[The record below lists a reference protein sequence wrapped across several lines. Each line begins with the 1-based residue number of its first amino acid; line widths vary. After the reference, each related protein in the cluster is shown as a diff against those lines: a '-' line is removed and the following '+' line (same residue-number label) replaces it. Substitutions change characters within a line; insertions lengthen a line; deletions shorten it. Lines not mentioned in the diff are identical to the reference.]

1 MTSNHKIG
9 WLATGWVLLMLTSS
23 VTGEELQTALQ
34 QPILKPGQASQQHID
49 FVRARIPDLRLPKNA
64 RQWQKEQRRLRQQVL
79 ENVIFRGVPDSW
91 RKEKPAVVWLETIR
105 TEDGYSLRKLRVEI
119 LPGLWIPAVLY
130 EPEELAKRVPVVL
143 NVNGHDRKGKATP
156 YKQLRCINLAKRGML
171 ALNLEWLGMGQLNT
185 RGYSHNDLAK
195 LDLCGTSGVSVF
207 FLAMSRGLDVLLDHP
222 HADARRVAVTGLS
235 GGGWQ
240 TIILSSL
247 DDRVTLTVPVAG
259 YSALVQRLERSNS
272 IGDLEQNPN
281 DLVQYAD
288 YAHLTAMMVPRP
300 TLLIYNAKDN
310 CCFVSSTVKP
320 NTFDPVVPFF
330 QQAGVADRFQYYENK
345 DPGTHNYD
353 LDNRQQL
360 YAFLNRHF
368 FSGSLPSDKEIPS
381 DAEIRTAEELHV
393 KLPAKNATF
402 SSLATERATRLP
414 AAVAGLGLTVS
425 QQRKQLQQVLRIEPL
440 QVDRS
445 EAVKGPAHDLP
456 WTINR
461 MRLVMGKQWTLPAM
475 VVEGKQTTR
484 TLLWLSDQSW
494 SEHSETIKQLL
505 QAKYRIICFDPVFI
519 GHANPEGSLYQ
530 NTELVST
537 VGSRPLGV
545 QVAQIQAATRY
556 FADLY
561 QLKQLDFKTT
571 GMRVGIAAL
580 CAKASDAPSRIGEIE
595 ATGRPASLKQLL
607 APAAEFPAAPELY
620 CFGLLQAFD
629 VPELKLL
636 AR

>member
-1 MTSNHKIG
+1 MTVDHQAG
-9 WLATGWVLLMLTSS
+9 WLVVGSIVLMLTGS
-23 VTGEELQTALQ
+23 VAGEGLQTELQ

-49 FVRARIPDLRLPKNA
+49 FVRARVPALQLPKTA
-64 RQWQKEQRRLRQQVL
+64 RQWQKEQQSLRQQVL
-79 ENVIFRGVPDSW
+79 ENVIFRGVPNSW
-91 RKEKPAVVWLETIR
+91 RNKKPAIVWLETIK
-105 TEDGYSLRKLRVEI
+105 TKHGYSLRKLRVEI

-130 EPEELAKRVPVVL
+130 EPDQLAKRVPVVL

-207 FLAMSRGLDVLLDHP
+207 FLAMSRGLDVLLSHP
-222 HADARRVAVTGLS
+222 QADPKRVAVTGLS

-240 TIILSSL
+240 TIVLSSL

-330 QQAGVADRFQYYENK
+330 QQAGVGDRFQYYENK

-402 SSLATERATRLP
+402 SSLAKEKASQLP
-414 AAVAGLGLTVS
+414 AKVAGLGLTVD
-425 QQRKQLQQVLRIEPL
+425 QQRKRLQQVLRVESL
-440 QVDRS
+440 EVDRTES
-445 EAVKGPAHDLP
+445 VKGLAHDLP
-456 WTINR
+456 WTLKR
-461 MRLVMGKQWTLPAM
+461 RRLVMGKEWTVPAM
-475 VVEGKQTTR
+475 ILEGKQSTR
-484 TLLWLSDQSW
+484 TLLWLSDQPW
-494 SEHSETIKQLL
+494 SEHHEAIERLL
-505 QAKYRIICFDPVFI
+505 QAKYRIFLTLMDRTF
-519 GHANPEGSLYQ
+519 ANL
-530 NTELVST
+530 
-537 VGSRPLGV
+537 
-545 QVAQIQAATRY
+545 
-556 FADLY
+556 
-561 QLKQLDFKTT
+561 
-571 GMRVGIAAL
+571 
-580 CAKASDAPSRIGEIE
+580 
-595 ATGRPASLKQLL
+595 
-607 APAAEFPAAPELY
+607 
-620 CFGLLQAFD
+620 
-629 VPELKLL
+629 
-636 AR
+636 

>member
-1 MTSNHKIG
+1 MTVNHQAG
-9 WLATGWVLLMLTSS
+9 WLVASSIVLMLTGPA
-23 VTGEELQTALQ
+23 TAQGLAGALQ
-34 QPILKPGQASQQHID
+34 QPILKPGQASQQHIA
-49 FVRARIPDLRLPKNA
+49 FVRGRVPALRLPKTA
-64 RQWQKEQRRLRQQVL
+64 EQWQRDQRKLRQQVL

-91 RKEKPAVVWLETIR
+91 RKEKPAIVWLETIK
-105 TEDGYSLRKLRVEI
+105 TKHGYSLRKLRVEI

-130 EPEELAKRVPVVL
+130 EPDQLTKRVPVVL
-143 NVNGHDRKGKATP
+143 NVNGHDRKGKAVP

-171 ALNLEWLGMGQLNT
+171 ALNMEWLGMGQLNT

-207 FLAMSRGLDVLLDHP
+207 FLAMSRGLDVLLGHP
-222 HADARRVAVTGLS
+222 HADPKRVAVTGLS

-240 TIILSSL
+240 TIVLSSL
-247 DDRVTLTVPVAG
+247 DERVTLTVPVAG
-259 YSALVQRLERSNS
+259 YSALVQRLKSSNS

-300 TLLIYNAKDN
+300 TLLIYNANDN

-330 QQAGVADRFQYYENK
+330 HQAGVADRFQYYENK
-345 DPGTHNYD
+345 DPGTHNYE

-368 FSGSLPSDKEIPS
+368 FSGALPSDKEIPS

-402 SSLATERATRLP
+402 SSLATERASKFPETV
-414 AAVAGLGLTVS
+414 AAQDLTVT
-425 QQRKQLQQVLRIEPL
+425 QRRKKLQQVLRLEPL
-440 QVDRS
+440 EVDRS

-456 WTINR
+456 WELKR
-461 MRLVMGKQWTLPAM
+461 VRLVMGKPWTLPAM
-475 VVEGKQTTR
+475 ILEGKQPRR
-484 TLLWLSDQSW
+484 TLLWLSDQPW
-494 SEHSETIKQLL
+494 AKHHEAIEQLL
-505 QAKYRIICFDPVFI
+505 QDNYRIICFDPVFI
-519 GHANPEGSLYQ
+519 GHANPPGSLYQ
-530 NTELVST
+530 NAELIST

-545 QVAQIQAATRY
+545 QVAQVQAAAGY

-561 QLKQLDFKTT
+561 DLKRLDVKTT
-571 GMRVGIAAL
+571 GMRVGMAAL
-580 CAKASDAPSRIGEIE
+580 CAKAITSLSRIGTID
-595 ATGRPASLKQLL
+595 AVGRPASLKQLL
-607 APAAEFPAAPELY
+607 APTADFPAAPELY

-629 VPELKLL
+629 VPELEDL